1 MNRTYLA
8 YKRKSVL
15 NHLQINYTLIK
26 KVIIY
31 LIATNWLSSVR
42 YQNIESLDD
51 SNLRDSIQ
59 KTKGSFFIIFFLKW
73 EFNATLHNS
82 MIYRINTH

>member
-1 MNRTYLA
+1 M
-8 YKRKSVL
+8 
-15 NHLQINYTLIK
+15 
-26 KVIIY
+26 Y
-31 LIATNWLSSVR
+31 LIAANWLSSVR

-59 KTKGSFFIIFFLKW
+59 KTKGSFFIFFFLKW

-82 MIYRINTH
+82 MIYRINIH